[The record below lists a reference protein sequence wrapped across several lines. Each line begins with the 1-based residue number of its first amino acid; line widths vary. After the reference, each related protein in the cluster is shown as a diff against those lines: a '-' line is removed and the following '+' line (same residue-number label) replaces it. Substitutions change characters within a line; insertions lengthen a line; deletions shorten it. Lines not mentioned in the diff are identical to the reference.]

1 MLQWLRQYR
10 RAALPGDISAGIVV
24 AMMMIPQGMAYA
36 LVAGLPPVVGIYAS
50 IFPPLL
56 YALFGTSSTQSVG
69 PMAII
74 SLMTA
79 STLAPLAAPGSA
91 LYGVLAAQLALLSGV
106 VLLVC
111 GLLRIGFLAN
121 FFSRPVMSG
130 FTIGSALVIAWGQLR
145 PLVGGAPSA
154 PHLPSALLGLG
165 SLALLVAARQYL
177 APLLRALRVKPVAA
191 DIGAKLAPMFVVLGA
206 TALVPL
212 LGLAGRGVAIT
223 GAVPSGLPG
232 LNLATSANHWQALLQ
247 PALLIGFMVFLISMS
262 GAQALALKRG
272 GEKLASNSELVGLG
286 AANIGSALSGGFP
299 VTGSISRSA
308 VNFAAGANTQLASI
322 ITAGLLA
329 LALVAPTGWLA
340 LLPLPTLAA
349 TIIVAVLGMLDLSTL
364 RTAWRYD
371 RADAAALLATAG
383 GVLGLGVEAGV
394 VVGVALSMG
403 ALIWRASRPHIA
415 VLGRIHGTEHFRN
428 IDRYSAETTPG
439 LLMMRVDAG
448 LFFGN
453 VEAVNERIDEEL
465 LDHAGTR
472 HLVLVL
478 SAVNAIDT
486 SALFGLGELNA
497 SLRQRGVV
505 LHLAEVKGPVMD
517 RLKDSD
523 LLQALSG
530 QVFLSAAM
538 AWDRLAGSAAA
549 GTPAARTPAAGSPA
563 AGSPAAGTPVAGG
576 SPEQAV

>member
-1 MLQWLRQYR
+1 MLQWLREYR

-79 STLAPLAAPGSA
+79 STLAPLATPGSG
-91 LYGVLAAQLALLSGV
+91 LYGVLAAQLALMSGL
-106 VLLVC
+106 VLLAC

-130 FTIGSALVIAWGQLR
+130 FTIGSAIVIAWGQLGTLAGT
-145 PLVGGAPSA
+145 PVSLEAA
-154 PHLPSALLGLG
+154 PHWPSIGLGVG
-165 SLALLVAARQYL
+165 SLALLLAARSWL
-177 APLLRALRVKPVAA
+177 APLLHWCRLKPVVA

-212 LGLAGRGVAIT
+212 LALDELGVATT
-223 GAVPSGLPG
+223 GAVPAGLPG
-232 LNLATSANHWQALLQ
+232 LNLATSGAHWQALLQ

-272 GEKLASNSELVGLG
+272 GEKLTSNRELVGLG
-286 AANIGSALSGGFP
+286 AANVGSALSGGFP

-308 VNFAAGANTQLASI
+308 VNFAAGANTQLASM

-349 TIIVAVLGMLDLSTL
+349 TIIVAVLGMLDWSTL

-371 RADAAALLATAG
+371 RADALALLATAG
-383 GVLGLGVEAGV
+383 GVLVLGVEAGV
-394 VVGVALSMG
+394 LVGVALSMG

-428 IDRYSAETTPG
+428 VDRYSAETTPG
-439 LLMMRVDAG
+439 LLMLRVDAG

-453 VEAVNERIDEEL
+453 VEAVNQRIDEEL
-465 LDHAGTR
+465 ALHAGTA

-486 SALFGLGELNA
+486 SALFGMQELNG
-497 SLRQRGVV
+497 SLRQRGVT

-523 LLQALSG
+523 MLGLLSG
-530 QVFLSAAM
+530 QVFLSAAN
-538 AWDRLAGSAAA
+538 AWDRLAGSSAA
-549 GTPAARTPAAGSPA
+549 GRPAPAA
-563 AGSPAAGTPVAGG
+563 
-576 SPEQAV
+576 

>member
-1 MLQWLRQYR
+1 MLQWLQHYR
-10 RAALPGDISAGIVV
+10 RSMLPGDISAGIVV

-36 LVAGLPPVVGIYAS
+36 LVAGLPPVAGIYAS
-50 IFPPLL
+50 IVPPLL

-79 STLAPLAAPGSA
+79 SSLAPLAAPGSA
-91 LYGVLAAQLALLSGV
+91 LYGVLAAQLALLSGT
-106 VLLVC
+106 VLLAC

-130 FTIGSALVIAWGQLR
+130 FTIGSALLIAWGQLR
-145 PLVGGAPSA
+145 PLLGGMPPAVHGPSA
-154 PHLPSALLGLG
+154 ALGLG
-165 SLALLVAARQYL
+165 ALAVLVWARHYM
-177 APLLRALRVKPVAA
+177 AGALRRTGLSPVAA
-191 DIGAKLAPMFVVLGA
+191 DIGAKLAPMLVVIGA
-206 TALVPL
+206 TALVPAL
-212 LGLAGRGVAIT
+212 SLEALGVATT
-223 GAVPSGLPG
+223 GSVPAGLPG
-232 LNLATSANHWQALLQ
+232 LNLATSTEHWQALLQ
-247 PALLIGFMVFLISMS
+247 PALLIGFMIFLISMS
-262 GAQALALKRG
+262 GAQTLALKRG
-272 GEKLASNSELVGLG
+272 EKLGSNQELVGLG

-322 ITAGLLA
+322 ITAALLA

-340 LLPLPTLAA
+340 LLPLPVLAA

-364 RTAWRYD
+364 STSWRYD
-371 RADAAALLATAG
+371 RADAAALLATGA
-383 GVLGLGVEAGV
+383 GVLVLGVEAGV

-415 VLGRIHGTEHFRN
+415 VLGRIAGTEHFRN
-428 IDRYSAETTPG
+428 VDRYSAETAPG
-439 LLMMRVDAG
+439 LLMLRVDAG

-453 VEAVNERIDEEL
+453 VEAVNERIEDEL
-465 LDHAGTR
+465 AARPDTR

-486 SALFGLGELNA
+486 SAMFGLGELNT
-497 SLRQRGVV
+497 SLRQRGVL

-517 RLKDSD
+517 RLKHST
-523 LLQALSG
+523 LLQALNG
-530 QVFLSAAM
+530 RLFLSAAM
-538 AWDRLAGSAAA
+538 AWDELAPGR
-549 GTPAARTPAAGSPA
+549 PHD
-563 AGSPAAGTPVAGG
+563 
-576 SPEQAV
+576 

>member
-1 MLQWLRQYR
+1 MLQWLQHYR
-10 RAALPGDISAGIVV
+10 RSMLPGDISAGIVV

-36 LVAGLPPVVGIYAS
+36 LVAGLPPVAGIYAS
-50 IFPPLL
+50 IVPPLL

-79 STLAPLAAPGSA
+79 SSLAPLAAPGSA

-106 VLLVC
+106 VLLAC

-130 FTIGSALVIAWGQLR
+130 FTLGSALLIAWGQLR
-145 PLVGGAPSA
+145 PLLGATPPAVHWPSA
-154 PHLPSALLGLG
+154 ALGLG
-165 SLALLVAARQYL
+165 ALAVLVWARHYMAGSLR
-177 APLLRALRVKPVAA
+177 RAGLPPVAA
-191 DIGAKLAPMFVVLGA
+191 DIGAKLAPMLVVIGA

-212 LGLAGRGVAIT
+212 LKLEALGVATT
-223 GAVPSGLPG
+223 GSVPAGLPG
-232 LNLATSANHWQALLQ
+232 LNLAMSSGHWQALLQ
-247 PALLIGFMVFLISMS
+247 PALLIGFMIFLISMS
-262 GAQALALKRG
+262 GAQTLALKRG
-272 GEKLASNSELVGLG
+272 EKLGSNQELVGLG

-322 ITAGLLA
+322 ITAALLA

-340 LLPLPTLAA
+340 LLPLPVLAA

-364 RTAWRYD
+364 STSWRYD
-371 RADAAALLATAG
+371 RADAAALLATGA
-383 GVLGLGVEAGV
+383 GVLVLGVEAGV

-415 VLGRIHGTEHFRN
+415 VLGRINGTEHFRN
-428 IDRYSAETTPG
+428 VDRYSAETAPG
-439 LLMMRVDAG
+439 LLMLRVDAG

-453 VEAVNERIDEEL
+453 VEAVNERIEDEL
-465 LDHAGTR
+465 AARPDTR

-486 SALFGLGELNA
+486 SALFGLGELNT
-497 SLRQRGVV
+497 SLRQRGVL

-517 RLKDSD
+517 RLKHST
-523 LLQALSG
+523 LLQALNG
-530 QVFLSAAM
+530 RLFLSAAM
-538 AWDRLAGSAAA
+538 AWDELAPG
-549 GTPAARTPAAGSPA
+549 PAS
-563 AGSPAAGTPVAGG
+563 
-576 SPEQAV
+576 

>member
-1 MLQWLRQYR
+1 MLQWLQHYR
-10 RAALPGDISAGIVV
+10 RDMLPGDISAGIVV

-36 LVAGLPPVVGIYAS
+36 LVAGLPPVAGIYAS
-50 IFPPLL
+50 IVPPLL

-79 STLAPLAAPGSA
+79 SSLAPLAAPGSA
-91 LYGVLAAQLALLSGV
+91 LHGVLAAQLALLSGV
-106 VLLVC
+106 VLLAC

-130 FTIGSALVIAWGQLR
+130 FTIGSAILIAWGQVR
-145 PLVGGAPSA
+145 PLLGAMPPAFHGPSA
-154 PHLPSALLGLG
+154 ALGLG
-165 SLALLVAARQYL
+165 ALALLVWARQYL
-177 APLLRALRVKPVAA
+177 AGALHRLGLSPVAA
-191 DIGAKLAPMFVVLGA
+191 DIGAKLAPMLVVIGA
-206 TALVPL
+206 TVLVPML
-212 LGLAGRGVAIT
+212 RLDALGVATT
-223 GAVPSGLPG
+223 GTVPAGLPG
-232 LNLATSANHWQALLQ
+232 LNLATSTAHWQALLQ

-262 GAQALALKRG
+262 GAQTLALKRG
-272 GEKLASNSELVGLG
+272 EKLGSNRELVGLG

-308 VNFAAGANTQLASI
+308 VNFAAGANSQLASI

-340 LLPLPTLAA
+340 LLPLPVLAA

-371 RADAAALLATAG
+371 RADAAALLATAA
-383 GVLGLGVEAGV
+383 GVLVLGVEAGV

-415 VLGRIHGTEHFRN
+415 VLGRIAGTEHFRN
-428 IDRYSAETTPG
+428 IDRYSAETAPG
-439 LLMMRVDAG
+439 LLMLRVDAG

-453 VEAVNERIDEEL
+453 VEAVNERIEDELAAHPE
-465 LDHAGTR
+465 TR

-486 SALFGLGELNA
+486 SALFGLGELNT
-497 SLRQRGVV
+497 SLRQRGVL

-517 RLKDSD
+517 RLKQST
-523 LLQALSG
+523 LLQALNG
-530 QVFLSAAM
+530 RLFLSAAM
-538 AWDRLAGSAAA
+538 AWDELTS
-549 GTPAARTPAAGSPA
+549 
-563 AGSPAAGTPVAGG
+563 
-576 SPEQAV
+576 

>member
-1 MLQWLRQYR
+1 MLQWLREYR

-69 PMAII
+69 PMAIV

-79 STLAPLAAPGSA
+79 STLAPLATPGTG
-91 LYGVLAAQLALLSGV
+91 LYGVLAAQLALMSGL
-106 VLLVC
+106 VLLAC

-130 FTIGSALVIAWGQLR
+130 FTIGSAIVIAWGQLR
-145 PLVGGAPSA
+145 TLVGGPLALDAPQDWYA
-154 PHLPSALLGLG
+154 RWPSIALGLG
-165 SLALLVAARQYL
+165 SLALLVMAREWL
-177 APLLRALRVKPVAA
+177 APLLRRLRVKPVVA
-191 DIGAKLAPMFVVLGA
+191 DIAAKLAPMFVVLGA

-212 LGLAGRGVAIT
+212 LGLEALGVAT
-223 GAVPSGLPG
+223 VGAVPAGLPG
-232 LNLATSANHWQALLQ
+232 LNLATSSGHWQALLQ

-272 GEKLASNSELVGLG
+272 GEKLASNRELVGLG
-286 AANIGSALSGGFP
+286 AANVGSALSGGFP

-308 VNFAAGANTQLASI
+308 VNFAAGANTQLASM

-349 TIIVAVLGMLDLSTL
+349 TIIVAVLGMLDWSTL

-371 RADAAALLATAG
+371 RADALALLATAG
-383 GVLGLGVEAGV
+383 GVLALGVEAGV
-394 VVGVALSMG
+394 LVGVALSMG

-428 IDRYSAETTPG
+428 VDRYSAETTPG
-439 LLMMRVDAG
+439 LLMLRIDAG

-453 VEAVNERIDEEL
+453 VDAVNERIDEEL
-465 LDHAGTR
+465 ARRASTA

-497 SLRQRGVV
+497 SLRQRGVT

-517 RLKDSD
+517 RLRDSD
-523 LLQALSG
+523 LLGQLSG
-530 QVFLSAAM
+530 QVFLSAAN
-538 AWDRLAGSAAA
+538 AWDRLAGSSAA
-549 GTPAARTPAAGSPA
+549 GRPQPAA
-563 AGSPAAGTPVAGG
+563 
-576 SPEQAV
+576 

>member
-1 MLQWLRQYR
+1 MLQWLREYR

-69 PMAII
+69 PMAIV

-79 STLAPLAAPGSA
+79 STLAPLATPGTG
-91 LYGVLAAQLALLSGV
+91 LYGVLAAQLALMSGL
-106 VLLVC
+106 VLLAC

-130 FTIGSALVIAWGQLR
+130 FTIGSAIVIAWGQLGT
-145 PLVGGAPSA
+145 LVGTPISLDAA
-154 PHLPSALLGLG
+154 PHWPSIGLGVG
-165 SLALLVAARQYL
+165 SLALLLAARSWL
-177 APLLRALRVKPVAA
+177 APLLRWCRLTPVVA

-212 LGLAGRGVAIT
+212 LALDELGVATT
-223 GAVPSGLPG
+223 GAVPAGLPG
-232 LNLATSANHWQALLQ
+232 LNLATSGAHWQALLQ

-272 GEKLASNSELVGLG
+272 GEKLASNRELVGLG
-286 AANIGSALSGGFP
+286 AANVGSALSGGFP

-308 VNFAAGANTQLASI
+308 VNFAAGANTQLASM

-349 TIIVAVLGMLDLSTL
+349 TIIVAVLGMLDSSTL

-371 RADAAALLATAG
+371 RADALALLATAG
-383 GVLGLGVEAGV
+383 GVLVLGVEAGV
-394 VVGVALSMG
+394 LVGVALSMG

-428 IDRYSAETTPG
+428 VDRYSAETTPG
-439 LLMMRVDAG
+439 LLMLRVDAG

-465 LDHAGTR
+465 ALHAGSA

-486 SALFGLGELNA
+486 SALFGLQELNA
-497 SLRQRGVV
+497 SLRQRGVT

-517 RLKDSD
+517 RLKDSE
-523 LLQALSG
+523 LLGQLSG
-530 QVFLSAAM
+530 QVFLSAAN
-538 AWDRLAGSAAA
+538 AWDRLAGSSAA
-549 GTPAARTPAAGSPA
+549 GRPLPAA
-563 AGSPAAGTPVAGG
+563 
-576 SPEQAV
+576 